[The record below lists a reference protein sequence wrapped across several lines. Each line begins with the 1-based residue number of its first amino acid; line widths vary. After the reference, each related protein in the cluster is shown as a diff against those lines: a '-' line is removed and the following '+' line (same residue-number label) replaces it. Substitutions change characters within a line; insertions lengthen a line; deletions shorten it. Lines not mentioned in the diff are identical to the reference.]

1 MKKLTYYLLS
11 GSIVFFCFTVK
22 AQNFALGIRGGMS
35 IPNLTAGSGN
45 QNPLNTGYSSI
56 LGPDAGLFAEF
67 KFSNLFSLQPMI
79 EYSSQGGKKDGM
91 QAFTVPGQLAQLFP
105 AGQAPQ
111 YLYANYNSQAKLNY
125 LLIPVLAKFGW
136 NFSKTSPWRFYLDA
150 GPFAGFLLSAHQIT
164 SGVSPVYL
172 DAQGQQPLQIQQTGV
187 TQHQVPPQLQAIGKI
202 DAAAGTTV
210 GITQDFNSN
219 TDIKSQL
226 NTFDFGI
233 EGNVGFSYKLGKGNL
248 FIEGGG
254 NYGFLNIQKFA
265 ADGKNETG
273 AGTLVIGYIYWF
285 GK

>member
-1 MKKLTYYLLS
+1 MKKLTYYLLA
-11 GSIVFFCFTVK
+11 GSLVFFCFTVK
-22 AQNFALGIRGGMS
+22 AQNFALGVRGGMS

-67 KFSNLFSLQPMI
+67 KFSGLFSLQPMI
-79 EYSSQGGKKDGM
+79 EYSTQGGKKNGL
-91 QAFTVPGQLAQLFP
+91 QAFTTPDAMAAMFP
-105 AGQAPQ
+105 PGQAPQ
-111 YLYANYNSQAKLNY
+111 YLYANYNSQAKMNY

-136 NFSKTSPWRFYLDA
+136 NFSKTSPWRVYVDA
-150 GPFAGFLLSAHQIT
+150 GPFAGFLLSAHQVT
-164 SGVSPVYL
+164 SGESQFYTDP
-172 DAQGQQPLQIQQTGV
+172 AGTQPLQGG
-187 TQHQVPPQLQAIGKI
+187 PQS
-202 DAAAGTTV
+202 
-210 GITQDFNSN
+210 FNAT

-226 NTFDFGI
+226 HTFNFGI

-273 AGTLVIGYIYWF
+273 AGTVVIGYSYWF